1 MDHTLEKILAR
12 VQKPGRYVGGEY
24 NAVQKDKSTVDCRF
38 AFCFPDTYEIGMS
51 NLGMRILYGV
61 MNEMDGVWCER
72 IFAPWGDM
80 EAEMRREGLPLYALE
95 SGDPVSQFDIIGF
108 SLGYE
113 MAYTNVLNML
123 DLAGVPLR
131 SKDRPGLTPLVIA
144 GGTSMYNPEPLAPF
158 VDIVSLG
165 EGEDVTV
172 EMIQLYRKAKQEGW
186 TKAQFLQQ
194 AAQIP
199 GLYVPSLYAVSYTP
213 DGRVAAVTPQEGA
226 PAQVTKRIVT
236 DMDRAY
242 YPVKTIV
249 PSTEITQD
257 RVMLELFRGCIRGCR
272 FCQAGFVYR
281 PVRGRSQELLTRQG
295 IEACQDSGYQDMT
308 LMSLSSSDYPDL
320 LPLCD
325 GLLEWCEPH
334 KVNLALPSLRAD
346 NFSMQLM
353 EKLQRGG
360 GRVA

>member
-1 MDHTLEKILAR
+1 
-12 VQKPGRYVGGEY
+12 
-24 NAVQKDKSTVDCRF
+24 
-38 AFCFPDTYEIGMS
+38 
-51 NLGMRILYGV
+51 
-61 MNEMDGVWCER
+61 
-72 IFAPWGDM
+72 
-80 EAEMRREGLPLYALE
+80 
-95 SGDPVSQFDIIGF
+95 
-108 SLGYE
+108 
-113 MAYTNVLNML
+113 
-123 DLAGVPLR
+123 
-131 SKDRPGLTPLVIA
+131 
-144 GGTSMYNPEPLAPF
+144 
-158 VDIVSLG
+158 
-165 EGEDVTV
+165 
-172 EMIQLYRKAKQEGW
+172 
-186 TKAQFLQQ
+186 
-194 AAQIP
+194 
-199 GLYVPSLYAVSYTP
+199 
-213 DGRVAAVTPQEGA
+213 
-226 PAQVTKRIVT
+226 
-236 DMDRAY
+236 MDRAY

-281 PVRGRSQELLTRQG
+281 PVRGRSQELLARQG

-360 GRVA
+360 RKSGLTFAPEAGSQRLRDAINIARIPIRIEPLTL

>member
-12 VQKPGRYVGGEY
+12 VQNAGPLCGAGNTTPSKKTKAPWIVG
-24 NAVQKDKSTVDCRF
+24 F

-72 IFAPWGDM
+72 VFAPWGDM

-272 FCQAGFVYR
+272 FCQAGYVYR
-281 PVRGRSQELLTRQG
+281 PVRPRKPETIIRQG
-295 IEACQDSGYQDMT
+295 IESLKKHRLSGGDA
-308 LMSLSSSDYPDL
+308 PVA
-320 LPLCD
+320 
-325 GLLEWCEPH
+325 LE
-334 KVNLALPSLRAD
+334 
-346 NFSMQLM
+346 
-353 EKLQRGG
+353 
-360 GRVA
+360 